1 VTTLYLDIE
10 TFNDV
15 PIKHGAYAYAEAAE
29 VLLVPYAWDDRPVVV
44 WDTQEAH
51 NWREALQKMIDHADV
66 VVIHNSAFD
75 RTVLRHRGVHIPVE
89 KIEDTMVTALLH
101 AFPGSLDKLCGA
113 LRLPIDKAKDKDGK
127 RLIQLF
133 TKPRPKNQK
142 LRRATKETH
151 PDDWQKFIEYAARD
165 VDAMRSVRRVLPA
178 WNTSD
183 AEIALW
189 RLDQRVNDRGVAVD
203 LELADA
209 AGRAFARASRSLA
222 ARAARLTGG
231 AVASLTQRDK
241 FLAYL
246 RSRGVDPAD
255 LTKATVT
262 NMVEQ
267 DLPADILELLEIRQQ
282 AASTTPAKYGA
293 LRDAASSDGRLRGCI
308 QFSGAARTRRD
319 AGRIFQPQ
327 NLIRT
332 PDWFDEHVQE
342 ITIAALKADCEDI
355 IYENVSERCAFVV
368 RGSLVAGE
376 GKKFLIADLSNIEG
390 RGLAWLAGEEWKIE
404 AFKAYDRGEG
414 PDLYKVTAGRILA
427 KPPVDVTKDE
437 RQTQGKVPELAGGY
451 GGGLGAYRTMGGKV
465 FDAKSDDEIM
475 EIVYA
480 WRKAH
485 PATKRFWY
493 DVEGAVRCAIKAAD
507 EGKLGESFDVRGLLR
522 IDTANGPDGVR
533 YVRIRLPSGAYLVYR
548 DMVIEDNGQLTY
560 EGLNQYTRKWERLE
574 TYYGKLVENIVQSVS
589 RDVFMSGLR
598 RAELDDLCVVLRVH
612 DELVCE
618 VPDDPAYTVERL
630 VACMATVPG
639 WAAGLPLK
647 AEGFECKRYRK

>member
-1 VTTLYLDIE
+1 MNTLFLDTE
-10 TFNDV
+10 TWSEI

-29 VLLVPYAWDDRPVVV
+29 VLLIPFAWNDEPVTV
-44 WDTQEAH
+44 WDLTDGTRPH
-51 NWREALQKMIDHADV
+51 WREELQEMIDYADV

-75 RTVLRHRGVHIPVE
+75 RTVLRHCGVHIPVE

-255 LTKATVT
+255 LTKATVAS
-262 NMVEQ
+262 MVEQ

-319 AGRIFQPQ
+319 CLAEGTPVLVKDADGRIFEVPIESVTTDH
-327 NLIRT
+327 LVWDGCEWVAHEGVVYSGDKT
-332 PDWFDEHVQE
+332 VLEHDGVVATAEHVVYLSDTE
-342 ITIAALKADCEDI
+342 STTL
-355 IYENVSERCAFVV
+355 
-368 RGSLVAGE
+368 GE
-376 GKKFLIADLSNIEG
+376 
-390 RGLAWLAGEEWKIE
+390 
-404 AFKAYDRGEG
+404 
-414 PDLYKVTAGRILA
+414 A
-427 KPPVDVTKDE
+427 K
-437 RQTQGKVPELAGGY
+437 RQCLELW
-451 GGGLGAYRTMGGKV
+451 
-465 FDAKSDDEIM
+465 S
-475 EIVYA
+475 
-480 WRKAH
+480 
-485 PATKRFWY
+485 
-493 DVEGAVRCAIKAAD
+493 GAV
-507 EGKLGESFDVRGLLR
+507 S
-522 IDTANGPDGVR
+522 P
-533 YVRIRLPSGAYLVYR
+533 
-548 DMVIEDNGQLTY
+548 
-560 EGLNQYTRKWERLE
+560 YT
-574 TYYGKLVENIVQSVS
+574 S
-589 RDVFMSGLR
+589 
-598 RAELDDLCVVLRVH
+598 
-612 DELVCE
+612 
-618 VPDDPAYTVERL
+618 
-630 VACMATVPG
+630 
-639 WAAGLPLK
+639 
-647 AEGFECKRYRK
+647 